1 MMASKLKQGYY
12 RQLLPALAAIGLAAA
27 ARSGGL
33 LATASPANARTVG
46 IGLFVLAIAFAA
58 ALPVFIRATFAHR
71 VRLDRG
77 VEEAAFIRFQQ
88 RLVRAALMT
97 PYLVPAC
104 MLMGLP
110 RFYQAGIVLAALY
123 ALYYHYPSEQRIGFD
138 RRLFRVS

>member
-1 MMASKLKQGYY
+1 MATELKEKYY
-12 RQLLPALAAIGLAAA
+12 RQLLPSLAAIALAAA

-33 LATASPANARTVG
+33 LAKVPPADARVLG
-46 IGLFVLAIAFAA
+46 IALFVLAIAFAA
-58 ALPVFIRATFAHR
+58 ALPIFIRTTFAHR

-77 VEEAAFIRFQQ
+77 VEEAAFVRFQQ

-97 PYLVPAC
+97 PYLVPAG
-104 MLMGLP
+104 LLIGLP